1 MKGTLTQTWNQLC
14 QRGTCV
20 ASSEGRI
27 GFLGMGNVW
36 FFSAGTETD
45 GALVAKVSLV
55 FLENPRDAPEY
66 QEEE

>member
-1 MKGTLTQTWNQLC
+1 M
-14 QRGTCV
+14 
-20 ASSEGRI
+20 
-27 GFLGMGNVW
+27 GMGNVW